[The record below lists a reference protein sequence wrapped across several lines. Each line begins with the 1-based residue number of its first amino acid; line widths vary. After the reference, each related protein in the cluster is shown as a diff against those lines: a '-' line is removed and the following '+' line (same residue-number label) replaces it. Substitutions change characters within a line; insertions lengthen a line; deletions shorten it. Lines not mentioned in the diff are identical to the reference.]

1 MNIKLMKIKI
11 FADGADVESML
22 KAKNEGIVKGFTTNP
37 SLMKKAG
44 VKNYEEFA
52 RSVLSEIKDLP
63 VSFEVLSDDFYIM
76 EKEALKIASWGP
88 NVYIKIPIVNTKGES
103 SVPLI
108 SKLTNLGLKINVTAI
123 LTIEQIELLSDALS
137 PKTYSIVSIFAGR
150 IADTGVDPIPII
162 KKAIELFKNNKNAEI
177 LWASTRE
184 ILNIMQ
190 AEWAG
195 CHIITVTDDI
205 LKKMNLLGKNLT
217 GFSVDTVKMF
227 YNDSVESGYKLF

>member
-227 YNDSVESGYKLF
+227 YNDAVESGYKLF